1 MRLRKNWANNNRYK
15 NMKRIYLLLV
25 VLSLAVTTYAQ
36 DFTKNVS
43 TARSAYAAGKL
54 QDSRF
59 AMEQMLRDL
68 DIEIGKEILKLLP
81 AKIGARNA
89 NTASD
94 NVNGSSGL
102 TGLIVERHYGNQ
114 PSTASIE
121 IINNSPLINSIGL
134 ILAAPMMHDQNQKVM
149 RIQGYKALLTKNQN
163 SETGKTGYELQIPMN
178 NTLITVRIPETTETE
193 ITAAAN
199 TIPLAKIAEK
209 SE

>member
-1 MRLRKNWANNNRYK
+1 
-15 NMKRIYLLLV
+15 MKRISLLLV
-25 VLSLAVTTYAQ
+25 VVSMVSVAFAQ

-81 AKIGARNA
+81 TKVGTRNA

-94 NVNGSSGL
+94 NVNGTSGF
-102 TGLIVERHYGNQ
+102 TGLFVERHYGTDPNN
-114 PSTASIE
+114 ASIE

-134 ILAAPMMHDQNQKVM
+134 ILAAPMMHDQNQKV
-149 RIQGYKALLTKNQN
+149 IKVQGYKALLTKNQN
-163 SETGKTGYELQIPMN
+163 TETGKTGYELQIPMN
-178 NTLITVRIPETTETE
+178 NTLITVRITETTETE

-209 SE
+209 AE

>member
-1 MRLRKNWANNNRYK
+1 
-15 NMKRIYLLLV
+15 MKRISLLLV
-25 VLSLAVTTYAQ
+25 VVSMVSVGFAQ

-81 AKIGARNA
+81 TKVGTRNA

-94 NVNGSSGL
+94 NVNGTSGF
-102 TGLIVERHYGNQ
+102 TGLFVERHYGTDPNN
-114 PSTASIE
+114 ASIE

-134 ILAAPMMHDQNQKVM
+134 ILAAPMMHDQNQKV
-149 RIQGYKALLTKNQN
+149 IKVQGYKALLTKNQN
-163 SETGKTGYELQIPMN
+163 TETGKTGYELQIPMN
-178 NTLITVRIPETTETE
+178 NTLITVRITETTETE

-199 TIPLAKIAEK
+199 TIPLAKIADKAE
-209 SE
+209 

>member
-1 MRLRKNWANNNRYK
+1 
-15 NMKRIYLLLV
+15 MKRISLLLV
-25 VLSLAVTTYAQ
+25 VVSMASVAFAQ

-81 AKIGARNA
+81 AKIGTRNA
-89 NTASD
+89 STASD
-94 NVNGSSGL
+94 NVNGTSGF
-102 TGLIVERHYGNQ
+102 TGLFVERHYGTDPNN
-114 PSTASIE
+114 ASIE

-134 ILAAPMMHDQNQKVM
+134 ILAAPMMHDQNQKV
-149 RIQGYKALLTKNQN
+149 IKVQGYKALLTKNQN
-163 SETGKTGYELQIPMN
+163 TETGKTGYELQIPMN
-178 NTLITVRIPETTETE
+178 NTLITVRITETTETE
-193 ITAAAN
+193 ITTAAN

-209 SE
+209 AE

>member
-1 MRLRKNWANNNRYK
+1 
-15 NMKRIYLLLV
+15 MKRISLLLV
-25 VLSLAVTTYAQ
+25 VVSIVSVAFAQ

-81 AKIGARNA
+81 TKVGTRNA

-94 NVNGSSGL
+94 NVNGTSGF
-102 TGLIVERHYGNQ
+102 TGLFVERHYGTDPNN
-114 PSTASIE
+114 ASIE

-134 ILAAPMMHDQNQKVM
+134 ILAAPMMHDQNQKV
-149 RIQGYKALLTKNQN
+149 IKVQGYKALLTKNQN
-163 SETGKTGYELQIPMN
+163 TETSKTGYELQIPMN
-178 NTLITVRIPETTETE
+178 NTLITVRITETTETE

-209 SE
+209 AE

>member
-1 MRLRKNWANNNRYK
+1 
-15 NMKRIYLLLV
+15 MKRISLLLV
-25 VLSLAVTTYAQ
+25 VVSMVSVAFAQ
-36 DFTKNVS
+36 EFTKNVS

-81 AKIGARNA
+81 TKVGTRNA

-94 NVNGSSGL
+94 NVNGTSGF
-102 TGLIVERHYGNQ
+102 TGLFVERHYGTDQNN
-114 PSTASIE
+114 ASIE

-134 ILAAPMMHDQNQKVM
+134 ILAAPMMHDQNQKV
-149 RIQGYKALLTKNQN
+149 IKVQGYKALLTKNQN
-163 SETGKTGYELQIPMN
+163 TETGKTGYELQIPMN
-178 NTLITVRIPETTETE
+178 NTLITVRITETTETE

-209 SE
+209 AE

>member
-1 MRLRKNWANNNRYK
+1 
-15 NMKRIYLLLV
+15 MKRISLLLV
-25 VLSLAVTTYAQ
+25 VVSMASVAFAQ

-81 AKIGARNA
+81 TKVGTRNA

-94 NVNGSSGL
+94 NVNGTSGF
-102 TGLIVERHYGNQ
+102 TGLFVERHYGTDPNN
-114 PSTASIE
+114 ASIE

-134 ILAAPMMHDQNQKVM
+134 ILAAPMMHDQNQKV
-149 RIQGYKALLTKNQN
+149 IKVQGYKALLTKNQN
-163 SETGKTGYELQIPMN
+163 TETGKTGYELQIPMN
-178 NTLITVRIPETTETE
+178 NTLITVRITETTETE

-209 SE
+209 AE

>member
-1 MRLRKNWANNNRYK
+1 
-15 NMKRIYLLLV
+15 MKRISLLLV
-25 VLSLAVTTYAQ
+25 VVSMVSVAFAQ

-81 AKIGARNA
+81 TKVGTRNA

-94 NVNGSSGL
+94 NVNGTSGF
-102 TGLIVERHYGNQ
+102 TGLFVERHYGTDPNN
-114 PSTASIE
+114 ASIE

-134 ILAAPMMHDQNQKVM
+134 ILAAPMMHDQNQKVIK
-149 RIQGYKALLTKNQN
+149 IQGYKALLTKNQN
-163 SETGKTGYELQIPMN
+163 TETGKTGYELQIPMN
-178 NTLITVRIPETTETE
+178 NTLITLRITETTETE

-209 SE
+209 AE

>member
-1 MRLRKNWANNNRYK
+1 
-15 NMKRIYLLLV
+15 MKRISLLLV
-25 VLSLAVTTYAQ
+25 VVSMASVGFAQ

-81 AKIGARNA
+81 TKVGTRNA

-94 NVNGSSGL
+94 NVNGTSGF
-102 TGLIVERHYGNQ
+102 TGLFVERHYGTDPNN
-114 PSTASIE
+114 ASIE

-134 ILAAPMMHDQNQKVM
+134 ILAAPMMHDQNQKV
-149 RIQGYKALLTKNQN
+149 IKVQGYKALLTKNQN
-163 SETGKTGYELQIPMN
+163 TETGKTGYELQIPMN
-178 NTLITVRIPETTETE
+178 NTLITVRITETTETE

-199 TIPLAKIAEK
+199 TIPLSKIAEK
-209 SE
+209 AE

>member
-1 MRLRKNWANNNRYK
+1 MSMAS
-15 NMKRIYLLLV
+15 V
-25 VLSLAVTTYAQ
+25 GFAQ

-81 AKIGARNA
+81 TKVGTRNA

-94 NVNGSSGL
+94 NVNGTSGF
-102 TGLIVERHYGNQ
+102 TGLFVERHYGTDPNN
-114 PSTASIE
+114 ASIE

-134 ILAAPMMHDQNQKVM
+134 ILAAPMMHDQNQKV
-149 RIQGYKALLTKNQN
+149 IKVQGYKALLTKNQN
-163 SETGKTGYELQIPMN
+163 TETGKTGYELQIPMN
-178 NTLITVRIPETTETE
+178 NTLITVRITETTETE

-209 SE
+209 AE

>member
-1 MRLRKNWANNNRYK
+1 
-15 NMKRIYLLLV
+15 MKRISLLLV
-25 VLSLAVTTYAQ
+25 VVSMASVGFAQ

-81 AKIGARNA
+81 TKVGTRNA

-94 NVNGSSGL
+94 NVNGTSGF
-102 TGLIVERHYGNQ
+102 TGLFVERHYGTDPNN
-114 PSTASIE
+114 ASIE

-134 ILAAPMMHDQNQKVM
+134 ILAAPMMHDQNQKV
-149 RIQGYKALLTKNQN
+149 IKVQGYKALLTKNQN
-163 SETGKTGYELQIPMN
+163 TETGKTGYELQIPMN
-178 NTLITVRIPETTETE
+178 NTLITVRITETTETE

-209 SE
+209 AE

>member
-1 MRLRKNWANNNRYK
+1 
-15 NMKRIYLLLV
+15 MKRISLLLV
-25 VLSLAVTTYAQ
+25 VVSMVSVGFAQ

-81 AKIGARNA
+81 TKVGTRNA

-94 NVNGSSGL
+94 NVNGTSGF
-102 TGLIVERHYGNQ
+102 TGLFVERHYGTDPNN
-114 PSTASIE
+114 ASIE

-134 ILAAPMMHDQNQKVM
+134 ILAAPMMHDQNQKV
-149 RIQGYKALLTKNQN
+149 IKVQGYKALLTKNQN
-163 SETGKTGYELQIPMN
+163 TETGKTGYELQIPMN
-178 NTLITVRIPETTETE
+178 NTLITVRITETTETE

-209 SE
+209 AE

>member
-1 MRLRKNWANNNRYK
+1 
-15 NMKRIYLLLV
+15 MKRISLLLV
-25 VLSLAVTTYAQ
+25 VVSMVSVGFAQ

-81 AKIGARNA
+81 AKIGTRNA

-94 NVNGSSGL
+94 NVNGTSGF
-102 TGLIVERHYGNQ
+102 TGLFVERHYGTDPNN
-114 PSTASIE
+114 ASIE

-134 ILAAPMMHDQNQKVM
+134 ILAAPMMHDQNQKV
-149 RIQGYKALLTKNQN
+149 IKVQGYKALLTKNQN
-163 SETGKTGYELQIPMN
+163 TETGKTGYELQIPMN
-178 NTLITVRIPETTETE
+178 NTLITVRITETTETE

-209 SE
+209 AE

>member
-1 MRLRKNWANNNRYK
+1 
-15 NMKRIYLLLV
+15 MKRISLLLV
-25 VLSLAVTTYAQ
+25 VLSMVSVAFAQ

-81 AKIGARNA
+81 TKVGTRNA

-94 NVNGSSGL
+94 NVNGTSGF
-102 TGLIVERHYGNQ
+102 TGLFVERHYGTDPNN
-114 PSTASIE
+114 ASIE

-134 ILAAPMMHDQNQKVM
+134 ILAAPMMHDQNQKV
-149 RIQGYKALLTKNQN
+149 IKVQGYKALLTKNQN
-163 SETGKTGYELQIPMN
+163 TETGKTGYELQIPMN
-178 NTLITVRIPETTETE
+178 NTLITVRITETTETE

-209 SE
+209 AE

>member
-1 MRLRKNWANNNRYK
+1 
-15 NMKRIYLLLV
+15 MKRISLLLV
-25 VLSLAVTTYAQ
+25 VVSMVSVGFAQ

-81 AKIGARNA
+81 TKVGTRNA

-94 NVNGSSGL
+94 NVNGTSGF
-102 TGLIVERHYGNQ
+102 TGLFVERHYGTDQNN
-114 PSTASIE
+114 ASIE

-134 ILAAPMMHDQNQKVM
+134 ILAAPMMHDQNQKV
-149 RIQGYKALLTKNQN
+149 IKVQGYKALLTKNQN
-163 SETGKTGYELQIPMN
+163 TETGKTGYELQIPMN
-178 NTLITVRIPETTETE
+178 NTLITVRITETTETE

-209 SE
+209 AE

>member
-1 MRLRKNWANNNRYK
+1 
-15 NMKRIYLLLV
+15 MKRISLLLV
-25 VLSLAVTTYAQ
+25 VVSMASVAFAQ

-81 AKIGARNA
+81 AKIGTRNA

-94 NVNGSSGL
+94 NVNGTSGF
-102 TGLIVERHYGNQ
+102 TGLFVERHYGTDPNN
-114 PSTASIE
+114 ASIE

-134 ILAAPMMHDQNQKVM
+134 ILAAPMMHDQNQKV
-149 RIQGYKALLTKNQN
+149 IKVQGYKALLTKNQN
-163 SETGKTGYELQIPMN
+163 TETGKTGYELQIPMN
-178 NTLITVRIPETTETE
+178 NTLITVRITETTETE

-209 SE
+209 AE